1 MNKKKMVLAIIVL
14 VIDQILKSL
23 VQLYNTNITII
34 DHFFRLTYY
43 QNTGAAWSILEG
55 HEYILIFVSI
65 TMLVLVF
72 NMMYSYENDRLNNTA
87 FGLLIGGILGN
98 LSDRVFYGMVRDFIN
113 FRILGYEF
121 PVFNVADM
129 AIVIGVLLILIST
142 IKGDLKNGN
151 RSKRKLDK
159 NR

>member
-1 MNKKKMVLAIIVL
+1 MVLAIIVL

-23 VQLYNTNITII
+23 VQLYNMNITII
-34 DHFFRLTYY
+34 DSFFRVTYY

-65 TMLVLVF
+65 IMLVFVF
-72 NMMYSYENDRLNNTA
+72 NMMYSYENDKLNNTA

-113 FRILGYEF
+113 FRIWGYEF
-121 PVFNVADM
+121 PVFNIADM
-129 AIVIGVLLILIST
+129 AIVIGVLLILISI
-142 IKGDLKNGN
+142 IKGDLKNAN
-151 RSKRKLDK
+151 RSKRKYDK